1 MTPEGQTQRLIL
13 RPLDRADAD
22 QIQQVFPH
30 WEIVRYLLNR
40 VPWPYPSD
48 GARQYIEEMAL
59 PAIERG
65 DEWHWT
71 LRLRSEPARVI
82 GAIGLKKLEADHR
95 GFWLGLPWHGQGLM
109 SEASAWTND
118 FWFERLGFP
127 VLRVSKA
134 AANSLAAHLGE
145 AGNAPGGNG
154 RKGLRLRPSALGD
167 LGDHGRGMA
176 GVEEPECP
184 QRVSLTAHSLNGP
197 GVEQAAEKPVWSI
210 GFERAR
216 LDSLR
221 KNSPHGAL

>member
-1 MTPEGQTQRLIL
+1 MIFEGTTARLLL
-13 RPLDRADAD
+13 RPLELADAA
-22 QIQQVFPH
+22 QIQQIFPH

-40 VPWPYPSD
+40 VPWPYPSN

-134 AANSLAAHLGE
+134 AANLASRRISEKQGMRLVGMHEKDYVAGRLPSETWEITAEEWRAWKAGGE
-145 AGNAPGGNG
+145 WP
-154 RKGLRLRPSALGD
+154 RR
-167 LGDHGRGMA
+167 
-176 GVEEPECP
+176 
-184 QRVSLTAHSLNGP
+184 
-197 GVEQAAEKPVWSI
+197 
-210 GFERAR
+210 
-216 LDSLR
+216 
-221 KNSPHGAL
+221 NSSQD

>member
-22 QIQQVFPH
+22 EIQQVFPH

-40 VPWPYPSD
+40 VPWPYPSN

-134 AANSLAAHLGE
+134 AANLASRRISEKQGMRLVGMHEKDYVAGRLPSETWEITAEEWRAWKAGGE
-145 AGNAPGGNG
+145 WP
-154 RKGLRLRPSALGD
+154 RR
-167 LGDHGRGMA
+167 
-176 GVEEPECP
+176 
-184 QRVSLTAHSLNGP
+184 
-197 GVEQAAEKPVWSI
+197 
-210 GFERAR
+210 
-216 LDSLR
+216 
-221 KNSPHGAL
+221 NSSQD